1 MQKRCLWLLAVLSLT
16 LVSAR
21 AEEAKVNF
29 DAKCFGCHGKD
40 GKGET
45 KAGQKLGARDF
56 TDPKVQESMKDEAMF
71 KAIKEGLKKGDTP
84 LMKPYADK
92 LTDDEIKA
100 LVKYVRGFK
109 K

>member
-1 MQKRCLWLLAVLSLT
+1 MKKKYLCLLAVLGLT
-16 LVSAR
+16 LVSVR
-21 AEEAKVNF
+21 AEDAKVNF
-29 DAKCFGCHGKD
+29 DAKCSACHGKD

-56 TDPKVQESMKDEAMF
+56 TDAKVQESMKDEAMF

-92 LTDDEIKA
+92 LTDEEIKA
-100 LVKYVRGFK
+100 LVKYARGFK